1 MNRQPFEPRSEPHS
15 ELRFGRFRLQPMQ
28 RQLFENDVPV
38 KLGGR
43 AFDVLW
49 ALVERRDR
57 AVPKSELMQLAWP
70 KRVVEEN
77 NLQVQ
82 VVTLRKLLGPAAI
95 TTIPGR
101 GYQFMAALDGAI
113 QPAPAQAAVESAL
126 STTEPPTNL
135 PAQLQPLYGRDED
148 LARLSELIEQHL
160 LVSVVGPSGIGKTRI
175 AKPPRGALGTTSP
188 TGSGWSN
195 WHRSPTRHSQSVPL
209 RERWT
214 CS

>member
-1 MNRQPFEPRSEPHS
+1 MNREILEPHC
-15 ELRFGRFRLQPMQ
+15 ELRFGRFRLQPTQ

-57 AVPKSELMQLAWP
+57 AVPKNELMQLAWP

-101 GYQFMAALDGAI
+101 GYQFTAPLDGAA
-113 QPAPAQAAVESAL
+113 QP
-126 STTEPPTNL
+126 EPP
-135 PAQLQPLYGRDED
+135 P
-148 LARLSELIEQHL
+148 
-160 LVSVVGPSGIGKTRI
+160 
-175 AKPPRGALGTTSP
+175 KPRSRPR
-188 TGSGWSN
+188 
-195 WHRSPTRHSQSVPL
+195 RQ
-209 RERWT
+209 
-214 CS
+214 